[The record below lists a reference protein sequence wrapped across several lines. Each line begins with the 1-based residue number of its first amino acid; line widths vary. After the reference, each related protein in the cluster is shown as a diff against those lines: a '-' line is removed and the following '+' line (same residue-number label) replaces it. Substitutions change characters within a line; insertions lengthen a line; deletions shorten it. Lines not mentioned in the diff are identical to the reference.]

1 MTDRLRVTELDFDQI
16 KQNLKTY
23 LKAQSE
29 FTDYDFEGSGLN
41 ILLDILA
48 YNTHY
53 NSYYLNMVANESFLD
68 TALLRDSVISHA
80 KVLGYVPYSRKAPR
94 ATINFTA
101 NSSTNTAATLTIPKG
116 FSLLSDE
123 IDGISYN
130 FVTLAEATVTKSN
143 TQFSFLEL
151 PIYEGQLVTYN
162 YTHDQATNPK
172 QIFSVPDS
180 GVDTTTISVTVQAS
194 STNTSIQTFTLA
206 TDSSNVTT
214 TSPVFYLQENRGEKY
229 DIYFGNNV
237 IGKSVTNGNIISISY
252 LITNGTAAN
261 KANNFVATQT
271 LVDSL
276 GNTETLT
283 DFIINPVAEAAGG
296 AERESVDEIKFG
308 APLQFTTQNRL
319 VTFKDYE
326 SFIKKNYPAVDSVSV
341 WGGEEETPPTYGRVY
356 IALKPRQNYYL
367 SDAEKQ
373 RIIDEIIA
381 PKAVVTVQTI
391 IRDPEYLYL
400 LIAPTVTYDPKKT
413 ILTTDQLKTGIR
425 DSILSYKSTYLD
437 KFDSK
442 FILSKVQDSVDS
454 TDTNSIIGSKIS
466 VRVQKRFKPSTD
478 QSKPYTIYFN
488 VPLRRGTISNKLSST
503 SFTVVD
509 ADGNDQVVQFDEIPQ
524 SFSGI
529 SAISVSN
536 PGQGFTSAPTITITG
551 DGTGANAAATIVN
564 GKIQNIEVTNRG
576 IDYTRATITISG
588 GGGFGAT
595 AEAIIDAR
603 TGELRTVYYDSNAQ
617 RQIVDETAGTINYD
631 AGIVT
636 INNIYIK
643 DVSSTDGYIRLSVES
658 EKGIISTTKNTIVTL
673 DIDDPTAISTTLET
687 A

>member
-16 KQNLKTY
+16 KQNLKTF
-23 LKAQSE
+23 LQAQSE

-94 ATINFTA
+94 AILNFTVVT
-101 NSSTNTAATLTIPKG
+101 NSTTPATLTIPKG
-116 FSLLSDE
+116 FSFLSDE

-130 FVTLAEATVTKSN
+130 FVTLEETVVTKSN
-143 TQFSFLEL
+143 TNFSFLEL
-151 PIYEGQLVTYN
+151 PIQEGQLVTYN
-162 YTHDQATNPK
+162 YTYDQQTNPK
-172 QIFSVPDS
+172 QIFSIPDS
-180 GVDTTTISVTVQAS
+180 GIDTSTISITVQSS
-194 STNTSIQTFTLA
+194 STNTAIETFSLA
-206 TDSSNVTT
+206 TDSSNVIT
-214 TSPVFYLQENRGEKY
+214 TSPVFYLQENRGERY

-237 IGKSVTNGNIISISY
+237 IGKSITNGNIVSMSY

-261 KANNFVATQT
+261 KANNFVATGT
-271 LVDSL
+271 LADSL
-276 GNTETLT
+276 GNSQTN
-283 DFIINPVAEAAGG
+283 FIINPVSEASGG

-326 SFIKKNYPAVDSVSV
+326 SFIKKNYPAIDSVSV
-341 WGGEEETPPTYGRVY
+341 WGGEDETPPTYGRVFV
-356 IALKPRQNYYL
+356 ALKPKQNYYL
-367 SDAEKQ
+367 SDTEKQ
-373 RIIDEIIA
+373 RIIDDIIT
-381 PKAVVTVQTI
+381 PKAVVAVQTI

-400 LIAPTVTYDPKKT
+400 LISSTVTYDPKKT

-425 DSILSYKSTYLD
+425 DAILSYKATYLD

-442 FILSKVQDSVDS
+442 FILSKVQDSVDN
-454 TDTNSIIGSKIS
+454 TDSNSIIGSKVS
-466 VRVQKRFKPSTD
+466 VRVQKRFKPVTS
-478 QSKPYTIYFN
+478 QSKPYFIYFN
-488 VPLRRGTISNKLSST
+488 VPLRRGTINNKLSST
-503 SFTVVD
+503 FFTVVD
-509 ADGNDQVVQFDEIPQ
+509 SNGNDQLVQFDEIPQ

-529 SAISVSN
+529 SGISVLN
-536 PGQGFTSAPTITITG
+536 AGQNYTSAPTVTISG
-551 DGTGANAAATIVN
+551 DGVGANASATIVN
-564 GKIQNIEVTNRG
+564 GRVQSIEVISRG

-588 GGGFGAT
+588 GGGYGAT

-617 RQIVDETAGTINYD
+617 RQIVDETAGTIDYD

-643 DVSSTDGYIRLSVES
+643 SVSSTDGYIRLSVES

-673 DIDDPTAISTTLET
+673 DIEDPTSISTTLET
-687 A
+687 V

>member
-1 MTDRLRVTELDFDQI
+1 MTERLRVTELDFDQI
-16 KQNLKTY
+16 KQNLKTF
-23 LKAQSE
+23 LQSQSE

-41 ILLDILA
+41 VLLDILA

-53 NSYYLNMVANESFLD
+53 QAYYLNMIANESFLD

-94 ATINFTA
+94 ALINFIA
-101 NSSTNTAATLTIPKG
+101 NSSSTTAATLTIPKG
-116 FSLLSDE
+116 FSFLSNE

-130 FVTLAEATVTKSN
+130 FVTLSETLVTKANS
-143 TQFSFLEL
+143 QFTFLEL

-162 YTHDQATNPK
+162 YTYDKSTNPK
-172 QIFSVPDS
+172 QVFSVPDS

-194 STNTSIQTFTLA
+194 STNTYIDTFTLA

-237 IGKSVTNGNIISISY
+237 IGKALTNGNIVSISY
-252 LITNGTAAN
+252 LITNGSAAN

-271 LVDSL
+271 LTDSL
-276 GNTETLT
+276 GNSETLT
-283 DFIINPVAEAAGG
+283 NFIINEVSEASGG

-319 VTFKDYE
+319 VTYKDYE

-341 WGGEEETPPTYGRVY
+341 WGGEDETPPTYGRVY
-356 IALKPRQNYYL
+356 IALKPKQNYYI
-367 SDAEKQ
+367 SDTEKQ
-373 RIIDEIIA
+373 RIIDEIIT

-400 LIAPTVTYDPKKT
+400 IISPTVSYDANKT
-413 ILTTDQLKTGIR
+413 ILTADQLKTGIR
-425 DSILSYKSTYLD
+425 NSILSYKTTYLD

-442 FILSKVQDSVDS
+442 FILSKVQDAVDA
-454 TDTNSIIGSKIS
+454 TDANSIIGSKIS
-466 VRVQKRFKPSTD
+466 VRVQKRFKPATD

-488 VPLRRGTISNKLSST
+488 VSLRRGTISNKLSST
-503 SFTVVD
+503 FFTVVD
-509 ADGNDQVVQFDEIPQ
+509 TDGNDQVVQFDEIPQ

-529 SAISVSN
+529 SGINILNA
-536 PGQGFTSAPTITITG
+536 GQGFTSAPTITITG

-564 GKIQNIEVTNRG
+564 GKLQSIEVTNRG
-576 IDYTRATITISG
+576 IDYTRATVTISG
-588 GGGFGAT
+588 GGGYGAT
-595 AEAIIDAR
+595 AEAVIDAR
-603 TGELRTVYYDSNAQ
+603 TGELRTVYYDSTAQ
-617 RQIVDETAGTINYD
+617 RQVVDATAGTIDYD
-631 AGIVT
+631 AGIVA
-636 INNIYIK
+636 INDIYIK
-643 DVSSTDGYIRLSVES
+643 SVSSTDGYIRLSVES

-673 DIDDPTAISTTLET
+673 DVDDPTAISTTLET
-687 A
+687 V

>member
-16 KQNLKTY
+16 KQNLKTF
-23 LKAQSE
+23 LQSQDE

-53 NSYYLNMVANESFLD
+53 NAYYVNMVANEAFLD

-80 KVLGYVPYSRKAPR
+80 KVLGYVPYSRKSPR
-94 ATINFTA
+94 ATLNFTVV
-101 NSSTNTAATLTIPKG
+101 TNDTTPATLTIPKG
-116 FSLLSDE
+116 FSFLSDE

-130 FVTLAEATVTKSN
+130 FVTLEETLVTKSN
-143 TQFSFLEL
+143 TNFSFLEI

-162 YTHDQATNPK
+162 YTYTQSTNPK
-172 QIFSVPDS
+172 QIFSIPDS

-194 STNTSIQTFTLA
+194 STNTSIESYTLA

-237 IGKSVTNGNIISISY
+237 IGKALTNGNIVSMTY

-261 KANNFVATQT
+261 KANNFVATGT
-271 LVDSL
+271 LADSL
-276 GNTETLT
+276 TNSQTNFTI
-283 DFIINPVAEAAGG
+283 DPVNEASGG

-319 VTFKDYE
+319 VTYKDYE
-326 SFIKKNYPAVDSVSV
+326 SFIKKNYPAVDSISV
-341 WGGEEETPPTYGRVY
+341 WGGEDETPPTYGRVY
-356 IALKPRQNYYL
+356 IALKPRQNYYF
-367 SDAEKQ
+367 SDTEKQ
-373 RIIDEIIA
+373 RIIDEIIT

-400 LIAPTVTYDPKKT
+400 IISPTVSYDPKKT

-425 DSILSYKSTYLD
+425 NSILSYKTTYLD

-442 FILSKVQDSVDS
+442 FILSKIQDAVDA
-454 TDTNSIIGSKIS
+454 TDSNSIVGSKIS

-503 SFTVVD
+503 FFTVVD
-509 ADGNDQVVQFDEIPQ
+509 VDGNDQVVQFDEIPQ

-529 SAISVSN
+529 SDINILNA
-536 PGQGFTSAPTITITG
+536 GQNFTSSPTITISG

-564 GKIQNIEVTNRG
+564 GRIQSIEVTNRG
-576 IDYTRATITISG
+576 IDYTRATVTISG
-588 GGGFGAT
+588 GGGYGAT
-595 AEAIIDAR
+595 AEAVIDAR
-603 TGELRTVYYDSNAQ
+603 TGELRTVYYDNNAQ
-617 RQIVDETAGTINYD
+617 RQIVDATAGTINYD
-631 AGIVT
+631 SGIVT
-636 INNIYIK
+636 INDIYIK
-643 DVSSTDGYIRLSVES
+643 SVSSTDGYIRLSVES

-687 A
+687 V

>member
-1 MTDRLRVTELDFDQI
+1 MTERLRVTELDFDQI

-23 LKAQSE
+23 LKAQNE

-53 NSYYLNMVANESFLD
+53 NAYYVNMVANESFLD

-80 KVLGYVPYSRKAPR
+80 KVLGYVPYSRKAPI
-94 ATINFTA
+94 ATLNFTV
-101 NSSTNTAATLTIPKG
+101 NTDNNTPATLTIPKG
-116 FSLLSDE
+116 FSFLSNE

-130 FVTLAEATVTKSN
+130 FVTLAETTVTKSN
-143 TQFSFLEL
+143 TDFTFLSL
-151 PIYEGQLVTYN
+151 PIHEGQLVTYN
-162 YTHDQATNPK
+162 YTYDQSTNPK
-172 QIFSVPDS
+172 QIFSLPDS
-180 GVDTTTISVTVQAS
+180 GVDTTTISLTVQES
-194 STNTSIQTFTLA
+194 STNTSIQSFTLV

-229 DIYFGNNV
+229 DVYFGNNI
-237 IGKSVTNGNIISISY
+237 IGKSVTNGNIISITY
-252 LITNGTAAN
+252 LVTNGTAAN
-261 KANNFVATQT
+261 KANNFVATGT
-271 LVDSL
+271 LADSL
-276 GNTETLT
+276 GNSQT
-283 DFIINPVAEAAGG
+283 DFTINPVGEAAGG
-296 AERESVDEIKFG
+296 SERESVDEIKFG

-319 VTFKDYE
+319 VTYKDYE

-341 WGGEEETPPTYGRVY
+341 WGGEDETPPTYGRVY
-356 IALKPRQNYYL
+356 IAMKPKQNYYL
-367 SDAEKQ
+367 SDTEKQ
-373 RIIDEIIA
+373 RIIDEIIT

-400 LIAPTVTYDPKKT
+400 LIAPTVTYDAKKT

-425 DSILSYKSTYLD
+425 NSILSYKTTYLD

-442 FILSKVQDSVDS
+442 FILSKVQDAIDATDS
-454 TDTNSIIGSKIS
+454 NSIVGSKVS

-503 SFTVVD
+503 FFTVVD
-509 ADGNDQVVQFDEIPQ
+509 TDGNDQVVQFDEIPQ

-529 SAISVSN
+529 SSINVLNA
-536 PGQGFTSAPTITITG
+536 GQSYTSAPTITITG
-551 DGTGANAAATIVN
+551 DGTGATAAATIVN
-564 GKIQNIEVTNRG
+564 GRIQNIEVTNRG
-576 IDYTRATITISG
+576 IDYTRATVTISG
-588 GGGFGAT
+588 GGGYGAT
-595 AEAIIDAR
+595 AEATIDAR
-603 TGELRTVYYDSNAQ
+603 TGELRTVYYDSTAQ
-617 RQIVDETAGTINYD
+617 RQVVDSTAGTIDYD
-631 AGIVT
+631 AGIVA
-636 INNIYIK
+636 INDIYIK
-643 DVSSTDGYIRLSVES
+643 SVASTDGYIRLSVES

-673 DIDDPTAISTTLET
+673 DVDDPTSISTTLET

>member
-16 KQNLKTY
+16 KQNLKTF
-23 LKAQSE
+23 LQAQSE

-94 ATINFTA
+94 ATLNFTVVT
-101 NSSTNTAATLTIPKG
+101 NSTTPATLTIPKG
-116 FSLLSDE
+116 FSFLSDE

-130 FVTLAEATVTKSN
+130 FVTLEETLVTKSN
-143 TQFSFLEL
+143 TNFSFLEL
-151 PIYEGQLVTYN
+151 PIHEGQLVTYN
-162 YTHDQATNPK
+162 YTYDQQTNPK
-172 QIFSVPDS
+172 QIFSVPDA
-180 GVDTTTISVTVQAS
+180 GVDTSTLTLTVQAS
-194 STNTSIQTFTLA
+194 STNTSIETFTLA

-214 TSPVFYLQENRGEKY
+214 TSPVFYLQENRGERY

-237 IGKSVTNGNIISISY
+237 IGKSITNGNIISMTY

-261 KANNFVATQT
+261 KANNFVATGT
-271 LVDSL
+271 LADSL
-276 GNTETLT
+276 LNSQTNFT
-283 DFIINPVAEAAGG
+283 ISPVGEASGG
-296 AERESVDEIKFG
+296 AERESVDEIKFS

-326 SFIKKNYPAVDSVSV
+326 SYIKKNYPAVDSVSV
-341 WGGEEETPPTYGRVY
+341 WGGEDETPPTYGRVFV
-356 IALKPRQNYYL
+356 ALNPKQNYFL
-367 SDAEKQ
+367 SDVEKQ

-381 PKAVVTVQTI
+381 PKAVVAVQTI

-400 LIAPTVTYDPKKT
+400 LISSNVTFDPKKT
-413 ILTTDQLKTGIR
+413 ALTTDQLRTGIR
-425 DSILSYKSTYLD
+425 NAILAYKATYLD

-442 FILSKVQDSVDS
+442 FILSKVQDAVDA
-454 TDTNSIIGSKIS
+454 TDSNSIVGSKVI

-478 QSKPYTIYFN
+478 QSKPYTVYFN

-503 SFTVVD
+503 FFTVVD
-509 ADGNDQVVQFDEIPQ
+509 ADGRDQIVQFDEIPQ

-529 SAISVSN
+529 SGVNVTN
-536 PGQGFTSAPTITITG
+536 PGQGFTSSPTITITG
-551 DGTGANAAATIVN
+551 DGNGANAVATIVN
-564 GKIQNIEVTNRG
+564 GRVQSIEVTNRG

-588 GGGFGAT
+588 GSGYGAT
-595 AEAIIDAR
+595 AEAVIDAR
-603 TGELRTVYYDSNAQ
+603 TGELRTVYYDNNAQ
-617 RQIVDETAGTINYD
+617 RQIVDATAGTIDYD

-636 INNIYIK
+636 INDIYIK
-643 DVSSTDGYIRLSVES
+643 SVSSTDGNIRLSVES
-658 EKGIISTTKNTIVTL
+658 EQGIIGTTKGTIVTL

-687 A
+687 L

>member
-16 KQNLKTY
+16 KQNLKTF
-23 LKAQSE
+23 LQAQSE

-94 ATINFTA
+94 ATLNFTVV
-101 NSSTNTAATLTIPKG
+101 TNNTTPATLTIPKG
-116 FSLLSDE
+116 FSFLSDE

-130 FVTLAEATVTKSN
+130 FVTLQETLVTKSN
-143 TQFSFLEL
+143 TNFTFLEL
-151 PIYEGQLVTYN
+151 PIHEGQLVTYN
-162 YTHDQATNPK
+162 YTYDQQTNPK
-172 QIFSVPDS
+172 QIFSVPDA
-180 GVDTTTISVTVQAS
+180 GVDTSTLTLTVQAS
-194 STNTSIQTFTLA
+194 STNTAIETFTLA

-214 TSPVFYLQENRGEKY
+214 NSPVFYLQENRGERY

-237 IGKSVTNGNIISISY
+237 IGKSITNGNIVSMTY

-261 KANNFVATQT
+261 KANNFVATGT
-271 LVDSL
+271 LADSL
-276 GNTETLT
+276 LNSQTNFT
-283 DFIINPVAEAAGG
+283 ISPVSEASGG
-296 AERESVDEIKFG
+296 AERESVDEIKFS

-326 SFIKKNYPAVDSVSV
+326 SYIKKNYPAVDSVSV
-341 WGGEEETPPTYGRVY
+341 WGGEDENPPTYGRVFV
-356 IALKPRQNYYL
+356 ALNPKQNYFL
-367 SDAEKQ
+367 SDVEKQ

-381 PKAVVTVQTI
+381 PKAVVAVQTI

-400 LIAPTVTYDPKKT
+400 LISSTVTYDPKKT
-413 ILTTDQLKTGIR
+413 VLTTDQLKTGIR
-425 DSILSYKSTYLD
+425 NAILAYKATYLD

-442 FILSKVQDSVDS
+442 FILSKVQDAVDA
-454 TDTNSIIGSKIS
+454 TDSNSIIGSKVS

-478 QSKPYTIYFN
+478 QSKPYTVYFN

-503 SFTVVD
+503 FFTVVD
-509 ADGNDQVVQFDEIPQ
+509 AGGVDQVVQFDEIPQ

-529 SAISVSN
+529 SGVNVTN
-536 PGQGFTSAPTITITG
+536 PGQGFTSTPTITITG
-551 DGTGANAAATIVN
+551 DGNGANAVATIVN
-564 GKIQNIEVTNRG
+564 GRVQSIEVTNRG
-576 IDYTRATITISG
+576 IDYTRASITISG
-588 GGGFGAT
+588 GSGYGAT
-595 AEAIIDAR
+595 AEAVIDAR
-603 TGELRTVYYDSNAQ
+603 TGELRTVYYDNNAQ
-617 RQIVDETAGTINYD
+617 RQIVDAKAGTIDYD

-636 INNIYIK
+636 INDIYIK
-643 DVSSTDGYIRLSVES
+643 SVSSTDGNIRLSVES
-658 EKGIISTTKNTIVTL
+658 EQGIIGTTKGTIVTL

-687 A
+687 V

>member
-16 KQNLKTY
+16 KQNLKTF
-23 LKAQSE
+23 LQAQSE

-94 ATINFTA
+94 ATLNFTVVTT
-101 NSSTNTAATLTIPKG
+101 SNTPATLTIPRG
-116 FSLLSDE
+116 FSFLSDE

-130 FVTLAEATVTKSN
+130 FVTLQETSVTKSN
-143 TQFSFLEL
+143 TNFSFLEL
-151 PIYEGQLVTYN
+151 PIHEGQLVTYN
-162 YTHDQATNPK
+162 YTYDQQTNPK
-172 QIFSVPDS
+172 QLFSVPDA
-180 GVDTTTISVTVQAS
+180 GVDTSTLTLTVQAS
-194 STNTSIQTFTLA
+194 STNTAIETFTLA

-214 TSPVFYLQENRGEKY
+214 SSPVFYLQENRGERY
-229 DIYFGNNV
+229 DLYFGNNI
-237 IGKSVTNGNIISISY
+237 IGKSITNGNIISMTY

-261 KANNFVATQT
+261 KANNFVATGT
-271 LVDSL
+271 LADSL
-276 GNTETLT
+276 LNSQTNFT
-283 DFIINPVAEAAGG
+283 INPVAEASGG
-296 AERESVDEIKFG
+296 SERESVDEIKFG

-367 SDAEKQ
+367 SDIEKQ
-373 RIIDEIIA
+373 RIIDDVIT

-413 ILTTDQLKTGIR
+413 VLTTDQLKTSIR
-425 DSILSYKSTYLD
+425 NAILSYKTTYLD

-442 FILSKVQDSVDS
+442 FILSKVQDAVDA
-454 TDTNSIIGSKIS
+454 TDSNSIIGSKVS

-503 SFTVVD
+503 FFTVVD
-509 ADGNDQVVQFDEIPQ
+509 ADGIDQVVQFDEIPQ

-529 SAISVSN
+529 SAIGVSN
-536 PGQGFTSAPTITITG
+536 PGQNYTSSPTVTITG
-551 DGTGANAAATIVN
+551 DGTGATAAATIVN
-564 GKIQNIEVTNRG
+564 GKLQSIEVTNRG
-576 IDYTRATITISG
+576 IDYTRANITISG
-588 GGGFGAT
+588 GGGYGAT
-595 AEAIIDAR
+595 AEAVIDAR
-603 TGELRTVYYDSNAQ
+603 TGELRTVYYDSAAQ
-617 RQIVDETAGTINYD
+617 RQIVDETAGTIDYD
-631 AGIVT
+631 AGIIA
-636 INNIYIK
+636 INDIYIK
-643 DVSSTDGYIRLSVES
+643 SVSSTDGYIRLSVES

-673 DIDDPTAISTTLET
+673 DVDDPTSISTTLET
-687 A
+687 V

>member
-16 KQNLKTY
+16 KQNLKTF
-23 LKAQSE
+23 LQAQSE

-94 ATINFTA
+94 ATLNFTVV
-101 NSSTNTAATLTIPKG
+101 TNNTTPATLTIPKG
-116 FSLLSDE
+116 FSFLSDE

-130 FVTLAEATVTKSN
+130 FVTLAETTVTKSN
-143 TQFSFLEL
+143 TNFSFLEL
-151 PIYEGQLVTYN
+151 PIHEGQLITYN
-162 YTHDQATNPK
+162 YTYDQLTNPK
-172 QIFSVPDS
+172 QLFSVPDT
-180 GVDTTTISVTVQAS
+180 GVDTSTLTLTVQSS
-194 STNTSIQTFTLA
+194 STNTAIETFSLA

-237 IGKSVTNGNIISISY
+237 IGKALTNGNIVSMTY

-261 KANNFVATQT
+261 KANNFVATGT
-271 LVDSL
+271 LADSL
-276 GNTETLT
+276 LNSQTNFT
-283 DFIINPVAEAAGG
+283 IAPVAEAAGG
-296 AERESVDEIKFG
+296 AERESVDEIKFS

-319 VTFKDYE
+319 ITFKDYE

-341 WGGEEETPPTYGRVY
+341 WGGEDETPPTYGRVY
-356 IALKPRQNYYL
+356 IALKPKQNYYL
-367 SDAEKQ
+367 SDTEKQ
-373 RIIDEIIA
+373 RIIDEIIT

-400 LIAPTVTYDPKKT
+400 LIAPTITYDPKKT

-425 DSILSYKSTYLD
+425 NAILAYKATYLD

-442 FILSKVQDSVDS
+442 FILSKVQDAVDA
-454 TDTNSIIGSKIS
+454 TDSNSIIGSKVS

-478 QSKPYTIYFN
+478 QSKSYTVNFN

-503 SFTVVD
+503 FFTVVD
-509 ADGNDQVVQFDEIPQ
+509 SDGMDQVVQFDEIPQ

-529 SAISVSN
+529 SAISVLN
-536 PGQGFTSAPTITITG
+536 AGQGYTSSPTITITG

-588 GGGFGAT
+588 GGGYGAT

-603 TGELRTVYYDSNAQ
+603 TGELRTVYYDSNAL
-617 RQIVDETAGTINYD
+617 RQIVDATAGTIDYD
-631 AGIVT
+631 AGVVK
-636 INNIYIK
+636 INDIYIK
-643 DVSSTDGYIRLSVES
+643 AVSSTDGYVRLSVES
-658 EKGIISTTKNTIVTL
+658 EKGIISTNKNTIVTL
-673 DIDDPTAISTTLET
+673 DIDDPTAISTTLEI

>member
-1 MTDRLRVTELDFDQI
+1 MAERLRVTELDFDQI

-23 LKAQSE
+23 LQAQSE

-94 ATINFTA
+94 ATLNFTVV
-101 NSSTNTAATLTIPKG
+101 TNNTTPATLTIPKG
-116 FSLLSDE
+116 FSFLSDE

-130 FVTLAEATVTKSN
+130 FVTLAETTVTKSN
-143 TQFSFLEL
+143 TNFSFLEL
-151 PIYEGQLVTYN
+151 PIHEGQLITYN
-162 YTHDQATNPK
+162 YTYDQLTNPK
-172 QIFSVPDS
+172 QLFSVPDT
-180 GVDTTTISVTVQAS
+180 GVDTSTLTLTVQSS
-194 STNTSIQTFTLA
+194 STNTAIETFSLA

-237 IGKSVTNGNIISISY
+237 IGKALTNGNIVSMTY

-261 KANNFVATQT
+261 KANNFVATGT
-271 LVDSL
+271 LADSL
-276 GNTETLT
+276 LNSQTNFT
-283 DFIINPVAEAAGG
+283 IAPVAEAAGG
-296 AERESVDEIKFG
+296 AERESVDEIKFS

-319 VTFKDYE
+319 ITFKDYE

-341 WGGEEETPPTYGRVY
+341 WGGEDETPPTYGRVY
-356 IALKPRQNYYL
+356 IALKPKQNYYL
-367 SDAEKQ
+367 SDTEKQ
-373 RIIDEIIA
+373 RIIDEIIT

-400 LIAPTVTYDPKKT
+400 LIAPTITYDPKKT

-425 DSILSYKSTYLD
+425 NAILAYKATYLD

-442 FILSKVQDSVDS
+442 FILSKVQDAVDA
-454 TDTNSIIGSKIS
+454 TDSNSIIGSKVS

-478 QSKPYTIYFN
+478 QSKSYTVNFN

-503 SFTVVD
+503 FFTVVD
-509 ADGNDQVVQFDEIPQ
+509 SDGMDQVVQFDEIPQ

-529 SAISVSN
+529 SAISVLN
-536 PGQGFTSAPTITITG
+536 AGQGYTSSPTITITG

-588 GGGFGAT
+588 GGGYGAT

-603 TGELRTVYYDSNAQ
+603 TGELRTVYYDSNAL
-617 RQIVDETAGTINYD
+617 RQIVDATAGTIDYD
-631 AGIVT
+631 AGVVK
-636 INNIYIK
+636 INDIYIK
-643 DVSSTDGYIRLSVES
+643 AVSSTDGYVRLSVES
-658 EKGIISTTKNTIVTL
+658 EKGIISTNKNTIVTL
-673 DIDDPTAISTTLET
+673 DIDDPTAISTTLEI